1 MRAVRTQ
8 AGIRMKPAAA
18 IIPAVAALLLHGG
31 LALIAANL
39 LSPKDK
45 AREPPKPIEV
55 ALIPQEPP
63 AQPSPPVPVLA
74 PAPPPQPAPPAPSVP
89 SAPPVPPAP
98 LSAAPPAP
106 AKVERKRPPPKP
118 RAERKP
124 ALEPQPSQPQT
135 AAPAIPPEER
145 PAPSAT
151 PSATSTAPPAAA
163 PPSPP
168 RTPVSISASYAATN
182 RRPEYPRL
190 SRQLEEQGTVVLRVL
205 VRADGTAGAVEIRTS
220 SGFALL
226 DQSARS
232 AVQTWRFNPATQ
244 DGKPVDEWFLIPIP
258 FKLQN

>member
-1 MRAVRTQ
+1 
-8 AGIRMKPAAA
+8 MKPATA
-18 IIPAVAALLLHGG
+18 ILSAMAALLLHGG
-31 LALIAANL
+31 LALIAVNL

-55 ALIPQEPP
+55 ALLSEEPP
-63 AQPSPPVPVLA
+63 AQAPPAAPAPTAPSPP
-74 PAPPPQPAPPAPSVP
+74 PAPPAPLP
-89 SAPPVPPAP
+89 APPPVPAPAVERKRPP
-98 LSAAPPAP
+98 LKPPARPRIDRKPPRPQPEAPAARPEERPSQSSAGNAPPAAASVAEPPSAAPPAP
-106 AKVERKRPPPKP
+106 
-118 RAERKP
+118 
-124 ALEPQPSQPQT
+124 PSV
-135 AAPAIPPEER
+135 
-145 PAPSAT
+145 
-151 PSATSTAPPAAA
+151 
-163 PPSPP
+163 P

-182 RRPEYPRL
+182 RKPEYPRL

-205 VRADGTAGAVEIRTS
+205 VRADGSAGAVEIRSS